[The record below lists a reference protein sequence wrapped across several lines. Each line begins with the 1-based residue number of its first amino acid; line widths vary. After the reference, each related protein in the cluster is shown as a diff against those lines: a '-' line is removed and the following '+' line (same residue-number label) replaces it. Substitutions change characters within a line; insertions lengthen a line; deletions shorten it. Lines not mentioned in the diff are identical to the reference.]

1 LRATHAPDALHL
13 AFQLALAGR
22 YTIVREL
29 GRGGMGIVYLARE
42 VHLDRLVAIKLL
54 PPEKAVRHRDGFV
67 REARFAAKL
76 NHPHVIPIHAV
87 DEIDGFVFYVMA
99 FVEGETLGE
108 RVHTRGP
115 LSASEGVRVLREVA
129 WALGY
134 AHAQGVVHRDV
145 KPDNILLESSTGRA
159 LVADFGIAAITGDS
173 SGESIA
179 GTPEFMSPEQALGG
193 EVDTRSDL
201 YAWGA
206 TAFYVLSGRVPFD
219 GGSPA
224 EVLARHVS
232 EPPPSLTSIGLAVP
246 RRVAA
251 LVDRCL
257 AKDPAARP
265 AGASVLAEEMELAL
279 EQRRELPVALRAFVR
294 RNGRMGGAGT
304 LLYAGALLVGSI
316 AVAIAAGQRSAV
328 GTLAVGL
335 LVAPLGFAV
344 FSAGRLLQLGFTH
357 ADLAPAFR
365 LELER
370 WSEEHD
376 VQPGRVGRRLER
388 AVSSITE
395 ACGSFAA
402 LGLPAILLGLAIPG
416 TRALALSAVPATLAT
431 VGLGLFTGISRLLLV
446 QRRRDVDTEVW
457 WAFWKGRLGRSAFAL
472 ARRLRRGAV
481 PSTPMTHR
489 ATELSLGM
497 AAEQLFESLSRDV
510 RKELGELPSV
520 LARLQLDAQ
529 TLRSRL
535 EQLEPLVAT
544 RDADASAQAERR
556 AERDVVARKLA
567 DVVGALETIRL
578 NLLRLHADSSALP
591 GITTHLELAEEV
603 SRDVER
609 LLAARS
615 DVDAALRFPRR
626 LEPTPA

>member
-1 LRATHAPDALHL
+1 LRVTHAPDALPL

-22 YTIVREL
+22 YSIVREL
-29 GRGGMGIVYLARE
+29 GRGGMGVVYLARE
-42 VHLDRLVAIKLL
+42 LHLDRLVAIKLL
-54 PPEKAVRHRDGFV
+54 PPEKADRHRDRFV

-108 RVHTRGP
+108 RVHQRGP

-145 KPDNILLESSTGRA
+145 KPDNILLENSTGRA
-159 LVADFGIAAITGDS
+159 LVADFGIAAITGDAG
-173 SGESIA
+173 GESVA

-219 GGSPA
+219 GANPA
-224 EVLARHVS
+224 EIVARHVS

-265 AGASVLAEEMELAL
+265 AGATALAEELELAL

-294 RNGRMGGAGT
+294 RNGRVGGGGT
-304 LLYAGALLVGSI
+304 LLYASALLVASI
-316 AVAIAAGQRSAV
+316 GVATTVGQRSAV

-376 VQPGRVGRRLER
+376 VQPGRVGRTLER
-388 AVSSITE
+388 VASSVTD
-395 ACGSFAA
+395 ACASYAA
-402 LGLPAILLGLAIPG
+402 LGLPAILLGLTIPG
-416 TRALALSAVPATLAT
+416 TRALALSAVPATVAT
-431 VGLGLFTGISRLLLV
+431 VVLGLFSGVSRLLLV

-457 WAFWKGRLGRSAFAL
+457 WALWKGRLGRSAFAL

-481 PSTPMTHR
+481 PSAPMTHR

-497 AAEQLFESLSRDV
+497 AAEQLFESLPRDV
-510 RKELGELPSV
+510 RIELGGLPLV
-520 LARLQLDAQ
+520 LTGLQRDAQ
-529 TLRSRL
+529 MLRSRL
-535 EQLEPLVAT
+535 EQLEPVVAT
-544 RDADASAQAERR
+544 SETDASAQVELG

-578 NLLRLHADSSALP
+578 NLLRLHAGSSAIP
-591 GITTHLELAEEV
+591 GITTHLGIAEEV